1 MREHYDFSKMEGR
14 QNPYT
19 KYLKQPI
26 TIRLDQETIDYFKSL
41 AVEMALPYQTIIET
55 FRETPPIG
63 DCLFGEL
70 SGWEG

>member
-14 QNPYT
+14 KNPYT

-41 AVEMALPYQTIIET
+41 AVEMDMPYQTIINLYLRDCVTNQRKLET
-55 FRETPPIG
+55 KWV
-63 DCLFGEL
+63 
-70 SGWEG
+70 SS